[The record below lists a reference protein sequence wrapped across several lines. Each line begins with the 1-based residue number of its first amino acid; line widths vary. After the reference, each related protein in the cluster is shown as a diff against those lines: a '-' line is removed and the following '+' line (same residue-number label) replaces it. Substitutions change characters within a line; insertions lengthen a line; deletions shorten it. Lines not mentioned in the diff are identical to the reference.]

1 MDWPHSILDKKERK
15 KMKLGICDDEAVVH
29 HQVKEYINDI
39 DFGIP
44 LEVTD
49 FYNGE
54 ALIESASQIDILLLD
69 ICMPGLDGIEVGRKL
84 KGNVN
89 IGKIIM
95 LTSMLERSP
104 EAFEIET
111 YRFITKP
118 IDRKKLVNVI
128 REAIDTFVGCT
139 QIEVYLDNQ
148 KYRFQQRQIRYISK
162 LTSRTEVIIGRASF
176 QSGMTLAEWEKVLD
190 ARMFLQV
197 HKSHIVNLSEIERI
211 EDKIMLKNG
220 EILPVARRRKSE
232 LLNRFIQY
240 DFEVSIN
247 GIYICKFCVYSQYYR
262 GNISFQ
268 KRKGMELEIY
278 IPV

>member
-240 DFEVSIN
+240 DLR
-247 GIYICKFCVYSQYYR
+247 YR
-262 GNISFQ
+262 
-268 KRKGMELEIY
+268 
-278 IPV
+278 

>member
-1 MDWPHSILDKKERK
+1 
-15 KMKLGICDDEAVVH
+15 MKLGICDDEAVVH

-148 KYRFQQRQIRYISK
+148 KYRFQQR
-162 LTSRTEVIIGRASF
+162 
-176 QSGMTLAEWEKVLD
+176 
-190 ARMFLQV
+190 
-197 HKSHIVNLSEIERI
+197 
-211 EDKIMLKNG
+211 
-220 EILPVARRRKSE
+220 
-232 LLNRFIQY
+232 
-240 DFEVSIN
+240 
-247 GIYICKFCVYSQYYR
+247 
-262 GNISFQ
+262 
-268 KRKGMELEIY
+268 
-278 IPV
+278 

>member
-1 MDWPHSILDKKERK
+1 
-15 KMKLGICDDEAVVH
+15 MKLGICDDEAVVH

-104 EAFEIET
+104 EAFEIEA

-148 KYRFQQRQIRYISK
+148 KYR
-162 LTSRTEVIIGRASF
+162 L
-176 QSGMTLAEWEKVLD
+176 W
-190 ARMFLQV
+190 
-197 HKSHIVNLSEIERI
+197 
-211 EDKIMLKNG
+211 
-220 EILPVARRRKSE
+220 
-232 LLNRFIQY
+232 
-240 DFEVSIN
+240 VSAIDN
-247 GIYICKFCVYSQYYR
+247 GISAWNNSSANVTISVSSSSKNYIEAAQFDDEWYGLTTQTCNILTGYTSKFVMQLNARTISSDATDYR
-262 GNISFQ
+262 KFIKSTVAHEFGHVFWLCDNPSTASKSIMKHRRDREKTTAPTTFDINNVNA
-268 KRKGMELEIY
+268 KY
-278 IPV
+278 

>member
-1 MDWPHSILDKKERK
+1 
-15 KMKLGICDDEAVVH
+15 MKLGICDDEAVVH

-95 LTSMLERSP
+95 LTSMVERFP
-104 EAFEIET
+104 EAFEIEA

-118 IDRKKLVNVI
+118 IDREKLVKAI
-128 REAIDTFVGCT
+128 HEAIDTFVGCT
-139 QIEVYLDNQ
+139 PIEVYLDNQ
-148 KYRFQQRQIRYISK
+148 KYCFQQRQIRYISK
-162 LTSRTEVIIGRASF
+162 LTSRTEVIIGRESF
-176 QSGMTLAEWEKVLD
+176 QSGMTLAEWESVLD
-190 ARMFLQV
+190 SRMFLQV
-197 HKSHIVNLSEIERI
+197 HKSYIVNLSQIEQI
-211 EDKIMLKNG
+211 EDKLTLKNG

-232 LLNRFIQY
+232 LLKQFVQY
-240 DFEVSIN
+240 DLR
-247 GIYICKFCVYSQYYR
+247 YR
-262 GNISFQ
+262 
-268 KRKGMELEIY
+268 
-278 IPV
+278 